1 MNIMLKIII
10 VALLLWVAWEMR
22 ETNLINRAVMVRMQ
36 ERLNVMESEMND
48 VHQESRTAAI
58 CAANALDQVED
69 RLVGRIKY
77 KRQNPKEPSFE

>member
-1 MNIMLKIII
+1 
-10 VALLLWVAWEMR
+10 
-22 ETNLINRAVMVRMQ
+22 
-36 ERLNVMESEMND
+36 MND

>member
-1 MNIMLKIII
+1 MNKALLTLIA
-10 VALLLWVAWEMR
+10 ALLLWNAWEAR
-22 ETNLINRAVMVRMQ
+22 ETNLINRAVMARMQ